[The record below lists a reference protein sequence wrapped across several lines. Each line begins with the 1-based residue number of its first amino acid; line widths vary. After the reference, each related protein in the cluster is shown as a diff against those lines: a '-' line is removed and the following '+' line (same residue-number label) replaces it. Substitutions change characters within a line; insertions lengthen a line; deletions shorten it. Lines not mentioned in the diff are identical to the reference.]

1 MHKNVVIITGDP
13 LSSGMAG
20 PAIRAWNIASQLS
33 QFNNVRLLSMTK
45 AERKSSAFETGYV
58 SPDSP
63 KSVTPHVKWA
73 DVIVVQGYVLSAF
86 PAIAKSDVIVV
97 VDLYDPIHLEQLE
110 QARSLGIKTWEAT
123 VADATAVLNEQ
134 LIRGDFF
141 ICASPRQRD
150 FWLGQL
156 AAVGRL
162 NPYTYATDPH
172 LNQLINL
179 LPYGLA
185 SELPVQ
191 THHALRGTI
200 PGIHKDDKIL
210 IWAGGLYDWF
220 DPETLIRAVKSL
232 SDKRSNLRLFFL
244 GTAHPHPG
252 VPEMPVVKK
261 SRELAAEL
269 GILNT
274 HVFFNDT
281 WVDYDERQNYLLDAD
296 AGVST
301 HFDHLET
308 EFSFRTRILD
318 YLWAGLPTITT
329 TGDYFAE
336 LVDKHK
342 LGAVVPA
349 EDIDELSFAL
359 ENILYDSDVHA
370 AAVAQVATL
379 RSRFFWEVV
388 TAPLS
393 DFIRKA
399 SVAADRK
406 IAGKRPED
414 LSRFTTKQ
422 RGKSLANRRV
432 RAAIYLLKTEGIGA
446 VVKRIRRRSSEPSSD

>member
-13 LSSGMAG
+13 LSSRMAG

-33 QFNNVRLLSMTK
+33 QTNSVRLLSMTK
-45 AERKSSAFETGYV
+45 DERKSSAFETGYV

-63 KSVTPHVKWA
+63 GSITPHVEWA
-73 DVIVVQGYVLSAF
+73 DVIVVQGYALSAF
-86 PAIAKSDVIVV
+86 PAISKSDVVVV

-110 QARSLGIKTWEAT
+110 QARSRGAKEWEAT

-134 LIRGDFF
+134 LIRGDYFV
-141 ICASPRQRD
+141 CASPRQRD

-162 NPYTYATDPH
+162 NPYTYAADPH
-172 LNQLINL
+172 LTRLIDL
-179 LPYGLA
+179 LPFGLT
-185 SELPVQ
+185 SEAPIQ
-191 THHALRGTI
+191 TRHALRGTI
-200 PGIHKDDKIL
+200 PGIHNDDKIL

-220 DPETLIRAVKSL
+220 DPETLIRAIKSL
-232 SDKRSNLRLFFL
+232 SEKRSNLRLFFL

-329 TGDYFAE
+329 SGDYFAE

-342 LGAVVPA
+342 LGAVAPA
-349 EDIDELSFAL
+349 EDIQALSRVL
-359 ENILYDSDVHA
+359 EEVLYDSDVHA
-370 AAVAQVATL
+370 ASVAQVATM

-393 DFIRKA
+393 EFIRNA
-399 SVAADRK
+399 SIAADRK
-406 IAGKRPED
+406 TFGKRPED
-414 LSRFTTKQ
+414 LLRFTKQQ
-422 RGKSLANRRV
+422 RGKTLAERRV
-432 RAAIYLLKTEGIGA
+432 RAASHLLKTEGIGA
-446 VVKRIRRRSSEPSSD
+446 VVKRIRRRSSESSSD